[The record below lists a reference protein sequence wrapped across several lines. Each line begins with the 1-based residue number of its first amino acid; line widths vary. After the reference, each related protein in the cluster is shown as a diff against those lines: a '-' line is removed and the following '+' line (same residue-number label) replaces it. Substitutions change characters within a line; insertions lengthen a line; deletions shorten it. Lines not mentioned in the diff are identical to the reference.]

1 MTELAASSC
10 HSCPRANV
18 TFSEV
23 PSLTT
28 CLSGIPSSHSALH
41 PASFFLLAL
50 IVESYAHFFTLCLS
64 RRRKAPE
71 RTPSC
76 SLLWPQRLEQSLA
89 HSRCSINICRVN
101 DRRRWR
107 KQALFLGSTLGPGS
121 QGNIDIPPV
130 QLSLDFTH
138 CWNQRMKV
146 RQSKGSQ
153 DKIEV
158 PR

>member
-10 HSCPRANV
+10 HSRPRANV

-23 PSLTT
+23 PST

-50 IVESYAHFFTLCLS
+50 IVESRVHFFTLCLS
-64 RRRKAPE
+64 LRKEAPE

-89 HSRCSINICRVN
+89 HSRCSIDTCRVN

-107 KQALFLGSTLGPGS
+107 RQALFLGSTLGPVS
-121 QGNIDIPPV
+121 QRNIDIPPIHSTV
-130 QLSLDFTH
+130 SGFHTLLKSE
-138 CWNQRMKV
+138 NE
-146 RQSKGSQ
+146 SQ
-153 DKIEV
+153 TV
-158 PR
+158 